1 MSVHQEVVDL
11 GKALQ
16 KAKDNNRVTE
26 VLDLVARLSKYKATA
41 EILKKTEIGLIVG
54 KLRTHPDAQV
64 ANAAKNLVR
73 KWKQDVI
80 MASSATPKTKT
91 ESATP
96 KPETA
101 TPSTMASS
109 PLPPATPT
117 SNGTTNVK
125 PTPTPTP
132 TPTTTT
138 ATPNTT
144 DSSKPR
150 SMASDG
156 VKPTPTSDKLR
167 DKCVEMLY
175 NALATNS
182 GAPASLLCERA
193 VSVEQNVYDEFQAV
207 SADYKGKVRTLFLNL
222 KNKANPKLRED
233 VVSGEIPIGRF
244 CSMTKEEMASEE
256 RRDKDRLIHEVNMSK
271 ARSVG
276 PVAAETDQFKC
287 GRCKQ
292 RKCTYFQ
299 MQTRSADEPMTTFV
313 TCTNC
318 QNRWKFC

>member
-16 KAKDNNRVTE
+16 KAKDNNSVT
-26 VLDLVARLSKYKATA
+26 VILDLVARLSKYKATA
-41 EILKKTEIGLIVG
+41 EILKKTEIGLVVG
-54 KLRTHPDAQV
+54 KLRIHPDAQV

-80 MASSATPKTKT
+80 MASSVTPKAKT
-91 ESATP
+91 ENATS
-96 KPETA
+96 KPT
-101 TPSTMASS
+101 TSTSSTLASS
-109 PLPPATPT
+109 PAQPATPT
-117 SNGTTNVK
+117 GNGAKLAK
-125 PTPTPTP
+125 PTPTSTS
-132 TPTTTT
+132 TTTT
-138 ATPNTT
+138 APITT
-144 DSSKPR
+144 APSKPR
-150 SMASDG
+150 SMLNDG
-156 VKPTPTSDKLR
+156 VSPKSTGDKAR
-167 DKCVEMLY
+167 DKCIEMLY

-193 VSVEQNVYDEFQAV
+193 VSVEQNVYGEFQAV
-207 SADYKGKVRTLFLNL
+207 SADYKGKIRTLFLNL
-222 KNKANPKLRED
+222 KNKSNPGLREG
-233 VVSGEIPIGRF
+233 VVSGEIPVGRF
-244 CSMTKEEMASEE
+244 CSMLKEEMASEE
-256 RRDKDRLIHEVNMSK
+256 RRAEDLRIQEENLFK
-271 ARSVG
+271 ARTVG
-276 PVAAETDQFKC
+276 PMAAETDQFMC